1 MFLLKLKELLDTQSH
16 ANSPAQEDP
25 GSDNGAASEVRTSDL
40 CITGDRPIVCLKMG
54 MAPNALAAI
63 GAADRI
69 PVSDVDGSGRLPGP
83 LGKLA
88 AAL

>member
-54 MAPNALAAI
+54 MAPNGNFKQDNDSMDL
-63 GAADRI
+63 
-69 PVSDVDGSGRLPGP
+69 GP
-83 LGKLA
+83 I
-88 AAL
+88 